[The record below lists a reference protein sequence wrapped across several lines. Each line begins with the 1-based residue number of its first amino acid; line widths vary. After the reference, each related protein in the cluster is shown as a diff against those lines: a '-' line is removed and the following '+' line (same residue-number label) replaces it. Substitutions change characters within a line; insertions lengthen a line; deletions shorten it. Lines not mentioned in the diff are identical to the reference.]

1 MTQISDGTTWPPLI
15 NSVLVVRFCSEK
27 SAYHVGD
34 VSLDF
39 DCFSAVA
46 ATIAVLY
53 DWGEQDSTY

>member
-1 MTQISDGTTWPPLI
+1 MIQVSNGSSWPPPI
-15 NSVLVVRFCSEK
+15 DCVCIASFCSEK

-39 DCFSAVA
+39 DCCFAVA
-46 ATIAVLY
+46 ATIVVLY